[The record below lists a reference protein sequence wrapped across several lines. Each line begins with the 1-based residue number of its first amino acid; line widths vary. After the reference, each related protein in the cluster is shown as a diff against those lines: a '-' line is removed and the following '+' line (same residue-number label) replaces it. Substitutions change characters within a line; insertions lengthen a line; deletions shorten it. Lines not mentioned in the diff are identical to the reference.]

1 MRALSA
7 TELLGVWEREFSQPP
22 VRRALALLAA
32 ACPESPPDDL
42 AELSIG
48 QRDARLVALRELTFG
63 TDFTGRADCPACGE
77 NLELAFRAADF
88 LPIPAPEPP
97 AELALQVEGGDLR
110 FRLPTSADLLEIG
123 GGEPA
128 PAGRDR
134 LLERCLLAGRDHL
147 PDQVLDL
154 VAARMAEADPL
165 ADIQFALACP
175 ACGHEWRA
183 NFDIVAFFWREIHAW
198 VRGLLREVHT
208 LASIYGW
215 CESDILA
222 LSPARRR
229 LYLEM
234 VGG

>member
-7 TELLGVWEREFSQPP
+7 TELLGVWERGFSQPP

-42 AELSIG
+42 VNLSIG
-48 QRDARLVALRELTFG
+48 QRDARLLVLRELTFG
-63 TDFTGRADCPACGE
+63 AEFAGLADCPACGG
-77 NLELAFRAADF
+77 NLELAFRAAD
-88 LPIPAPEPP
+88 LMPAPAPEPP
-97 AELALQVEGGDLR
+97 TELELQIDGRDLR
-110 FRLPTSADLLEIG
+110 FRLPTSADLLDG
-123 GGEPA
+123 GGVEP
-128 PAGRDR
+128 PAARRDR

-147 PDQVLDL
+147 PDHVIDAVL
-154 VAARMAEADPL
+154 ARMTEADPL

-175 ACGHEWRA
+175 ACGHTWQSS
-183 NFDIVAFFWREIHAW
+183 FDIVAFFWREIHAW

-208 LASIYGW
+208 LASAYGW
-215 CESDILA
+215 SESDILA
-222 LSPARRR
+222 LSPTRRR